1 MGKIF
6 KPIVVLFVTLLLVM
20 VGFGIVIPIFP
31 FLIFD
36 LGGGA
41 TALGFFMAAYS
52 VMQFICAPFWGK
64 LSDRIGRRPV
74 LLTGLIGYGITF
86 TLFGFA
92 SELWMMFAIRV
103 LSGILSSAT
112 LPTAM
117 AYIADTTSGAERSK
131 GMGILGAGM
140 GMGMVIGPALGGW
153 LGSENFALPFFVAGG
168 LAVLTVPFAIF
179 FLPESLKKHDQTDKT
194 TVRERPGITWDVV
207 KNPLFMLFVICFVFN
222 FTSSLFQ
229 GIFAPFAADKAG
241 FGTKEIGIL
250 FAVLGIVSAVLQGGL
265 IGRLVKRF
273 GDVKLVKAG
282 LLIGSA
288 GMLLMLLAP
297 NVLWLYVTS
306 AVFNIGWTLLGPTTS
321 SLVTNNASGGQG
333 AALGIMQSFNSF
345 GRIFGP
351 MVGGALYDVQMNI
364 PFTLSAVIMLLM
376 FFLSSS
382 KLSRLRGGK
391 TLEGVSDYTEPLSPQ
406 TKAKS

>member
-1 MGKIF
+1 MGKNF
-6 KPIVVLFVTLLLVM
+6 KPMAVLFITLLLVM

-41 TALGFFMAAYS
+41 TALGFFMASYS
-52 VMQFICAPFWGK
+52 VMQFICAPFWGR
-64 LSDRIGRRPV
+64 LSDRIGRRPI
-74 LLTGLIGYGITF
+74 LLIGLVGYGTTF
-86 TLFGFA
+86 TLFGFV
-92 SELWMMFAIRV
+92 SELWMMFAIRI

-140 GMGMVIGPALGGW
+140 GLGMVIGPALGGW
-153 LGSENFALPFFVAGG
+153 LGSNNFALPFFVAGG

-179 FLPESLKKHDQTDKT
+179 FLPESLKKHENTKE
-194 TVRERPGITWDVV
+194 REKPRITWEVV
-207 KNPLFMLFVICFVFN
+207 KNPLFMLFLICFIFN
-222 FTSSLFQ
+222 FTSSMFQ
-229 GIFAPFAADKAG
+229 SIFAPYAADKVG
-241 FGTKEIGIL
+241 FGPKEIGIL

-265 IGRLVKRF
+265 IGRLVNRF

-288 GMLLMLLAP
+288 GMLLLLMVP
-297 NVLWLYVTS
+297 NVFWLYVTS
-306 AVFNIGWTLLGPTTS
+306 AIFNIGWTLLGPTTS

-351 MVGGALYDVQMNI
+351 IVGGVLYDVQMNI
-364 PFTLSAVIMLLM
+364 PFSLGAMIMLLM
-376 FFLSSS
+376 FILSGRQ
-382 KLSRLRGGK
+382 LSRLREGK
-391 TLEGVSDYTEPLSPQ
+391 TLESVSD
-406 TKAKS
+406 

>member
-1 MGKIF
+1 MGKNF
-6 KPIVVLFVTLLLVM
+6 KPIAILFITLLLVM

-52 VMQFICAPFWGK
+52 VMQFICAPFWGR

-86 TLFGFA
+86 TLFGFV
-92 SELWMMFAIRV
+92 SELWMMFAIRI

-140 GMGMVIGPALGGW
+140 GLGMVIGPALGGW

-168 LAVLTVPFAIF
+168 LAVLTLPFAVL
-179 FLPESLKKHDQTDKT
+179 FLPESLKEPNTASATGKEKT
-194 TVRERPGITWDVV
+194 HITWEVV
-207 KNPLFMLFVICFVFN
+207 KNPLFMLFLICFVFN

-229 GIFAPFAADKAG
+229 GIFAPFAADKVG
-241 FGTKEIGIL
+241 FGPKEIGIL
-250 FAVLGIVSAVLQGGL
+250 FAVIGIVSAVLQGGL

-282 LLIGSA
+282 LLISSA
-288 GMLLMLLAP
+288 GMLLLLLAP
-297 NVLWLYVTS
+297 NVFWLYVTS
-306 AVFNIGWTLLGPTTS
+306 AIFNIGWTLLGPTTS
-321 SLVTNNASGGQG
+321 SLVTNNAAGGQG

-351 MVGGALYDVQMNI
+351 IVGGALYDVQMI
-364 PFTLSAVIMLLM
+364 MPFSLGAAMMLLM
-376 FFLSSS
+376 FLLSGRQ
-382 KLSRLRGGK
+382 LSRLREGK
-391 TLEGVSDYTEPLSPQ
+391 SLERAAVE
-406 TKAKS
+406 

>member
-1 MGKIF
+1 MSEKI
-6 KPIVVLFVTLLLVM
+6 KPIAVLFVTLLLVM

-31 FLIFD
+31 FLIID

-52 VMQFICAPFWGK
+52 VMQFICAPFWGR

-74 LLTGLIGYGITF
+74 LLIGLVGYGITF
-86 TLFGFA
+86 TLFGLV

-117 AYIADTTSGAERSK
+117 AYIGDTTSGAERSK
-131 GMGILGAGM
+131 GMGILGAAMGLGM
-140 GMGMVIGPALGGW
+140 IVGPAMGGW
-153 LGSENFALPFFVAGG
+153 LGQNNFALPFFVAGG
-168 LAVLTVPFAIF
+168 LAVLTVPFAIL
-179 FLPESLKKHDQTDKT
+179 FLPETLPESDRNTPGDKA
-194 TVRERPGITWDVV
+194 GITLEVV
-207 KNPLFMLFVICFVFN
+207 KHPLFMVFLICFVFN

-229 GIFAPFAADKAG
+229 GTFALFAADKVG
-241 FGTKEIGIL
+241 FGPKELGIL
-250 FAVLGIVSAVLQGGL
+250 FAVLGIISVIIQGGL
-265 IGRLVKRF
+265 VGKLVKRF

-297 NVLWLYVTS
+297 NVFWLYVTS
-306 AVFNIGWTLLGPTTS
+306 AIFNIGWTLLSPTSS
-321 SLVTNNASGGQG
+321 SLVSKNASGGQG

-351 MVGGALYDVQMNI
+351 MVGGALYDIQMSI
-364 PFTLSAVIMLLM
+364 PYSLGAVSMLLIV
-376 FFLSSS
+376 LVSGN
-382 KLSRLRGGK
+382 KISRLRGDE
-391 TLEGVSDYTEPLSPQ
+391 TLKG
-406 TKAKS
+406 